1 LTGNPFRDRLYAL
14 FSEGKLS
21 VFVRILVVGNGG
33 REHALVWKI
42 RQSPLATEV
51 YCAPGNTGIAELAD
65 CVPIETSNIVE
76 VADFAQSI
84 GADLTVVGPE
94 LPMVLGM
101 ADEFSRRGL
110 SIFCPSRAAA
120 ELEGSKAFARD
131 FMERHKIPSPGYAI
145 CTTPEEAEAFVK
157 KAPFGFPVVVKA
169 DGLAS
174 GKGTIVAQD
183 ATEARSAIA
192 AMMGDKKFG
201 TAGSKLVM
209 EQFLSGEE
217 VSFLVFSDGS
227 RVVPMVSVQ
236 DHKRIFDGDQ
246 GPNTGGMGTVS
257 PATNLS
263 VDVHKLIMQDIV
275 LPTIKGMAA
284 EGRRYQGVLYVG
296 LMITE
301 KGPRVLEFNARFGD
315 PETQVIVARMRSDIV
330 PILQD
335 VAAGQLKETK
345 IEWAK
350 EPAVCVVLASK
361 GYPGSADA
369 GRAIHGLDV
378 LKGQGDVVVFHAA
391 TERKDGVLMTVG
403 GRVLGI
409 TALGANLDA
418 AIERA
423 YEAVGKVSFEGM
435 QFRKDIGQKALARLH
450 APK

>member
-1 LTGNPFRDRLYAL
+1 M
-14 FSEGKLS
+14 
-21 VFVRILVVGNGG
+21 RILVVGNGG

-42 RQSPLATEV
+42 RQSPLASEV
-51 YCAPGNTGIAELAD
+51 YCAPGNSGIAELAD

-76 VADFAQSI
+76 VADFAQTI
-84 GADLTVVGPE
+84 GANLTVVGPE

-131 FMERHKIPSPGYAI
+131 FMDRHKIPSPRYTV

-157 KAPFGFPVVVKA
+157 EAPFGFPVVVKA

-183 ATEARSAIA
+183 ATEARSAVA

-209 EQFLSGEE
+209 EEFLAGEE
-217 VSFLVFSDGS
+217 VSFLVFSDGA

-236 DHKRIFDGDQ
+236 DHKRILDGDN

-263 VDVHKLIMQDIV
+263 VDAHKMIMQDIV

-296 LMITE
+296 LMITD
-301 KGPRVLEFNARFGD
+301 KGPKVLEFNARFGD
-315 PETQVIVARMRSDIV
+315 PEAQVIVTRMRSDIV
-330 PILQD
+330 PILQG
-335 VAAGQLKETK
+335 VAEGQLKDSK
-345 IEWAK
+345 IDWAK

-361 GYPGSADA
+361 GYPDAPDA
-369 GRAIHGLDV
+369 GRPIQGLDS
-378 LKGQGDVVVFHAA
+378 LKSEGDVVVFHAA

-403 GRVLGI
+403 GRVLGV

-418 AIERA
+418 AIARA
-423 YEAVGKVSFEGM
+423 YEAVGKISFEGM
-435 QFRKDIGQKALARLH
+435 QYRKDIGQKALARLH